1 MDEGERIM
9 PFAIGDVNRHNK
21 GLNAKKKRQWIAVA
35 NSALKRCID
44 DGGTTETCDASAI
57 RQANAA
63 VKESKSMVQKA
74 IGLSENL
81 SDRVNHVRDAFYD
94 AQNPQEFPSSPY
106 VLDVFEDS
114 VIIRGADNKF
124 YRVTYT
130 LNDGVATFAPSSDW
144 VELKQE
150 WVAASMHMRSI
161 QMAFTRVQKMDDGRV
176 GWRAR
181 ANSGEKDTRD
191 ERLDVSIF
199 KDFAA
204 NFVKV
209 QEAVGRGESVP
220 GMNPVHLDVAHY
232 SFFVPKE
239 HRMKARV
246 GWPTKVWN
254 DGKALMA
261 TGFFDDTPIGKAAAK
276 SVLNMGNEQ
285 DEVKISVGF
294 YPDWAKVAV
303 EDEVLTYKGGDNV
316 AHLDHFAMTSAPID
330 TDTSIIAEVT
340 AMGETTTLEQ
350 DALSV
355 LGDAELVKELE
366 GARAEGK
373 SQAAPDGAVIK
384 AEDVQA
390 DAEETE
396 EEQEDTEKA
405 PTQAESAEPGPVAES
420 EVTLGMLKSVVTR
433 IADAVTERLSPV
445 QSEMKALKD
454 GLAEQQTQIEALATT
469 EGEKIRAAIDS
480 DGDWLTEI
488 LKGSVQHDESG
499 VVKGKTP
506 KPEEQELT
514 ADQGVMGALFPQ
526 S

>member
-1 MDEGERIM
+1 
-9 PFAIGDVNRHNK
+9 
-21 GLNAKKKRQWIAVA
+21 
-35 NSALKRCID
+35 
-44 DGGTTETCDASAI
+44 
-57 RQANAA
+57 
-63 VKESKSMVQKA
+63 MVMKA
-74 IGLSENL
+74 ENL
-81 SDRVNHVRDAFYD
+81 SERVNQVRDAFWD
-94 AQNPQEFPSSPY
+94 MKHPENVLDSEPH
-106 VLDVFEDS
+106 VLDVFDEW
-114 VIIRGADNKF
+114 VIVRGADDKF
-124 YRVTYT
+124 WKVGYT
-130 LNDGVATFAPSSDW
+130 VDKDGVTFAQPAEW
-144 VELKQE
+144 KEVKKE
-150 WVAASMHMRSI
+150 WVAASMHMRSL
-161 QMAFTRVQKMDDGRV
+161 QMAFTRVQKMEDGRV

-181 ANSGEKDTRD
+181 ANSGERDTRD

-261 TGFFDDTPIGKAAAK
+261 TGFFDDTPIGRAAAK
-276 SVLNMGNEQ
+276 SVMSMG
-285 DEVKISVGF
+285 DEKDKVKISVGF

-355 LGDAELVKELE
+355 LGDAELVEELE

-390 DAEETE
+390 DAEETD
-396 EEQEDTEKA
+396 EEQESTEEA
-405 PTQAESAEPGPVAES
+405 PTQAESAEPGPIAES
-420 EVTLGMLKSVVTR
+420 EVTLKMLKSVVTR

-469 EGEKIRAAIDS
+469 EGEKVKAAIDS

-488 LKGSVQHDESG
+488 LKGSVQHDTTG

-506 KPEEQELT
+506 KQEEQELT
-514 ADQGVMGALFPQ
+514 ADQGVFDAYFPQ